1 MGIFVRTKFS
11 SSSEFKCNSNAL
23 IFSLIRCQ
31 LSELHEFYNIPG
43 NGNLPCFSTANTVD
57 IPVTFDIIQ
66 DFKTLNYIIPVGY
79 PLWVRVWV
87 YPWVEFSQPVAIPI
101 PLEWVRV
108 QPKIP
113 GGYPCQSLRT
123 SRTSLRSLGHSL
135 RTIYEGWK
143 LFFFETGVC
152 TGFL

>member
-11 SSSEFKCNSNAL
+11 SSSEFKCDSNAL

-79 PLWVRVWV
+79 PLRVRVSV
-87 YPWVEFSQPVAIPI
+87 NPWVEFSQPVAVPV
-101 PLEWVRV
+101 PLERVRVRV

-113 GGYPCQSLRT
+113 GGYPCQSLFT
-123 SRTSLRSLGHSL
+123 NFDIPQSDPKPCLNLL
-135 RTIYEGWK
+135 VN
-143 LFFFETGVC
+143 LV
-152 TGFL
+152 